1 MAFACDAV
9 LLDFDGVLV
18 DSNAISERQ
27 MRTWAERHGVPFA
40 RIAAIHHG
48 RPTVETVRLV
58 APHLDVEAEAR
69 LIERAETEDTDG
81 LVAFAGATRLLSA
94 LPDGRW
100 AIVTSGTRRLAE
112 TRLAHVG
119 FRRPS
124 VLVTADDVQR
134 GKPAPDPYLVAA
146 ERLGVAPKRCV
157 VVEDA
162 PAGVAAARAAGARV
176 IAVASS
182 MSPAALTD
190 ADVVVAGLDDL
201 SVEIESGALTLAWRA
216 AIPGGGA
223 RYTGSS

>member
-40 RIAAIHHG
+40 RIAAIHHR
-48 RPTVETVRLV
+48 RPT
-58 APHLDVEAEAR
+58 
-69 LIERAETEDTDG
+69 
-81 LVAFAGATRLLSA
+81 
-94 LPDGRW
+94 
-100 AIVTSGTRRLAE
+100 
-112 TRLAHVG
+112 
-119 FRRPS
+119 
-124 VLVTADDVQR
+124 
-134 GKPAPDPYLVAA
+134 VAA

>member
-1 MAFACDAV
+1 MMRAKWWAIGLTGLAGAIAISV
-9 LLDFDGVLV
+9 LLY
-18 DSNAISERQ
+18 RK
-27 MRTWAERHGVPFA
+27 
-40 RIAAIHHG
+40 
-48 RPTVETVRLV
+48 
-58 APHLDVEAEAR
+58 
-69 LIERAETEDTDG
+69 
-81 LVAFAGATRLLSA
+81 
-94 LPDGRW
+94 
-100 AIVTSGTRRLAE
+100 

-223 RYTGSS
+223 RYTESS